1 MATKTVSESRK
12 ACEAKL
18 LMNPKYDSDWVQ
30 NAAKLMDEYDCKV
43 GTLEHFNA
51 AQLDVIYDAK
61 EFFNDMKDKK
71 YSLTDIIDERLNAT
85 QMQLMFAGWRNDI
98 PRKILLRFV
107 SPDIPYEFS
116 NYALQAYLE
125 GNDMS
130 PYINKGFDRDQFYEI
145 FCGLHNKVDVSV
157 YAIPTIPAKVMGL
170 MRHGLEIGYDAAK
183 YDDSNYCVKIHYS
196 NLSTVS

>member
-71 YSLTDIIDERLNAT
+71 YSLTDIMDERLNAT
-85 QMQLMFAGWRNDI
+85 QMQLMLAGWRNDI

-145 FCGLHNKVDVSV
+145 FCGLHNKVDVGK
-157 YAIPTIPAKVMGL
+157 YATPEIPANAMGL
-170 MRHGLEIGYDAAK
+170 IRHALEIGYDTVVCDVAN
-183 YDDSNYCVKIHYS
+183 NYIGVTKS
-196 NLSTVS
+196 